1 MPPRKLEQKLEAGGA
16 ADGVRAER
24 AGAKSRGA
32 QRWRIAVSWLCARG
46 VRGPI
51 NHDRLRAMRPAMRR
65 GRDEDLR
72 PQHCFCIQVTYAPAM
87 RPAQAEPAAI
97 LAQPHGY

>member
-1 MPPRKLEQKLEAGGA
+1 MAGCQNSRHG
-16 ADGVRAER
+16 GVQFV
-24 AGAKSRGA
+24 K
-32 QRWRIAVSWLCARG
+32 LCARD
-46 VRGPI
+46 VRRPI

-65 GRDEDLR
+65 GRDEGLR